1 MTRLRNLAFA
11 LLGAVVLQAGPA
23 LAVCNQKTASQA
35 DRDLWN
41 THGCWQAFFLWQ
53 YQAYDMSGS
62 DWAGRG
68 WDDACNVNKEY
79 PKHWN
84 ASYLL
89 TYGLQD
95 NNSFSFHGTVDCR
108 GTAERWDNAYHDDL
122 YHAPTDD
129 TSIFGSWT
137 YHFFGSNEVDTS
149 CLLYD
154 PNLKPNANP
163 GSRGGDFEHEG
174 WHGWMDLYDWDNGS
188 CGGHRCGPVGNCSAS
203 GCDYFYFHGIG
214 AYAFGAMWETTARP
228 TASTPPIRSRW
239 STSVTSRTSRYGGCP
254 TASASRHRRMQT
266 NEPLRGSSMD
276 PAISVAARGPGGRLL
291 LPSSLGR

>member
-1 MTRLRNLAFA
+1 MTHLRKLVLA
-11 LLGAVVLQAGPA
+11 LLGALALRAAPA
-23 LAVCNQKTASQA
+23 QAVCNQATASQA

-62 DWAGRG
+62 DWGGRG

-84 ASYLL
+84 AAYLL

-95 NNSFSFHGTVDCR
+95 NNSFSFHGTADYR

-129 TSIFGSWT
+129 TSIFGRWS

-154 PNLKPNANP
+154 PNLRPNANP
-163 GSRGGDFEHEG
+163 GSRAGDFEHEG
-174 WHGWMDLYDWDNGS
+174 WHGWMDKYDWDNGS
-188 CGGHRCGPVGNCSAS
+188 CGGHRCGPTGNCTAK

-214 AYAFGAMWETTARP
+214 AYAFGAMWENDGTANRFHSP
-228 TASTPPIRSRW
+228 NQVQVEFLCDVADFPQGWVPNSVRLAAQADANQRASQRFI
-239 STSVTSRTSRYGGCP
+239 
-254 TASASRHRRMQT
+254 
-266 NEPLRGSSMD
+266 N
-276 PAISVAARGPGGRLL
+276 GPGYFCGNPR
-291 LPSSLGR
+291 PW